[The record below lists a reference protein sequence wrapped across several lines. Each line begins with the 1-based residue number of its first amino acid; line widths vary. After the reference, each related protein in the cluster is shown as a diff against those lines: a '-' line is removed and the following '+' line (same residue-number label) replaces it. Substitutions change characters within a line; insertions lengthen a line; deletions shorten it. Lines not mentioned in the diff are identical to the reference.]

1 VYVFDVREILDDPG
15 AAIPLRDAV
24 RLPDIELGSEL
35 FRSAVPAQIDA
46 VLSWA
51 GAGIV
56 LSGTVTTTLNA
67 ICSRCLREFPLTI
80 TAELDGFYVH
90 HGIEDELP
98 EEQEYEYIDD
108 GSVDSPPRSC
118 RPSRSSCPSRLSMT
132 LIVPGSAPAAAPT
145 LLQVRAAVVRTCR
158 DRRSRRWPTFS
169 ATRTTRKSEA
179 HARGAPLACGACA
192 CAIMSPCAGR

>member
-1 VYVFDVREILDDPG
+1 MSTASVYVFDVREILDDPG

-35 FRSAVPAQIDA
+35 FRSSVLAQIDA

-108 GSVDSPPRSC
+108 GSVD
-118 RPSRSSCPSRLSMT
+118 LT
-132 LIVPGSAPAAAPT
+132 
-145 LLQVRAAVVRTCR
+145 AAVL
-158 DRRSRRWPTFS
+158 S
-169 ATRTTRKSEA
+169 AITLELPF
-179 HARGAPLACGACA
+179 APVHDADCPGICPRCGADLTAGPCG
-192 CAIMSPCAGR
+192 CGPDLSGSPFAGLADLLRDTDDAQE